1 MVSLSWIQ
9 VVRFRFTSCQIVCDG
24 ARWRICWV
32 YNSLLMEFDR
42 WLFKPNQRAKMI
54 EPKRNLIFDI
64 KIQQVWSPKSLSG
77 LVRNTQAS
85 TWHRKAQSS
94 GQSSATEKPMKGMS
108 SAPIGL
114 GFVMLLIRRSS
125 ADTRKISQD
134 EIKHL
139 PVRDRL

>member
-1 MVSLSWIQ
+1 
-9 VVRFRFTSCQIVCDG
+9 
-24 ARWRICWV
+24 
-32 YNSLLMEFDR
+32 
-42 WLFKPNQRAKMI
+42 
-54 EPKRNLIFDI
+54 
-64 KIQQVWSPKSLSG
+64 
-77 LVRNTQAS
+77 
-85 TWHRKAQSS
+85 
-94 GQSSATEKPMKGMS
+94 MKGMS